1 MSKPPPSE
9 RTPRNGE
16 PADRVSGAAMG
27 PVLPLIR
34 MSMDRWPGSLKRIG
48 KYVLENPQAVVRL
61 SIRELG
67 QNTRSGPATIMRFC
81 RTLGFEGIRDLKL
94 HLAGDLARHE
104 RPSGA
109 GAEDGDLLDA
119 MLNAHVLALRET
131 RSLVQPETLRTVAER
146 LMAARR
152 IDVFGAGVSGLV
164 AELLAYHLLL
174 SGLTAQALT
183 DPTYMIE
190 IAHGLDPD
198 CVAVAV
204 SASGV
209 SQDTLDMMKR
219 ARAAGAF
226 TVAITNRSGTSLTAA
241 ADCVLS
247 AVSQESPLTGGAFA
261 IATGHLLIIDA
272 LVAEIER
279 LRR

>member
-1 MSKPPPSE
+1 
-9 RTPRNGE
+9 
-16 PADRVSGAAMG
+16 MG

-34 MSMDRWPGSLKRIG
+34 MSMDRWPASLKRIG
-48 KYVLENPQAVVRL
+48 KYILENPEAAVHL

-67 QNTRSGPATIMRFC
+67 QNTRSGQATIMRFC

-104 RPSGA
+104 RPGAA
-109 GAEDGDLLDA
+109 GAEDDSLLDA
-119 MLNAHVLALRET
+119 MLEAHVQALRET
-131 RSLVQPETLRTVAER
+131 RSLVQPETLRAVATR
-146 LMAARR
+146 LNAARR

-174 SGLTAQALT
+174 SGLTAQALS
-183 DPTYMIE
+183 DPTYMLE
-190 IAHGLDPD
+190 IAHGLDRD

-226 TVAITNRSGTSLTAA
+226 TVAITNRSKTPLTAA

-272 LVAEIER
+272 LVAEIGR